1 VDRPYFKASVEELE
15 ALLQKHKSQRFVLAQ
30 LREELK
36 FRRTERAKQL
46 RREVEGLLT
55 GIVPM
60 PPKPARA
67 ARPEDQLRLI
77 RD

>member
-1 VDRPYFKASVEELE
+1 MNRPYFKATVEELE
-15 ALLQKHKSQRFVLAQ
+15 VLLQKNKSRRFVLAQ

-46 RREVEGLLT
+46 RREVEGLLS

-60 PPKPARA
+60 PPKPIKA
-67 ARPEDQLRLI
+67 ARPEDQLHLI
-77 RD
+77 RG